1 MAKPG
6 ESRGVRDLQRGTD
19 TLVAARVVVQR
30 RARPVYTKRRG
41 GPKGEEEEEKEEVRD
56 RGQQRGRVEN
66 ALTASGPSAGSL
78 AVSRDNWDTVYYRL
92 RAIRGARCVIG

>member
-1 MAKPG
+1 MVKL

-19 TLVAARVVVQR
+19 TFVAARVVSSTDGLDR
-30 RARPVYTKRRG
+30 YTPSG
-41 GPKGEEEEEKEEVRD
+41 GGEEDEEEEEERD
-56 RGQQRGRVEN
+56 RGQRRGRVEN
-66 ALTASGPSAGSL
+66 ALTASEPSAGSL